1 MNKPQYHIF
10 VCNSFRVAG
19 DPQGTCNR
27 KNAVGLLQQLEE
39 EIVDRELDAMVS
51 STGCLKV
58 CEKGPVMVIYPPS
71 WWYAEMNEDKL
82 DQVLDA
88 LEEGEA
94 VEELLLA

>member
-1 MNKPQYHIF
+1 MQKPEYHIF
-10 VCNSFRVAG
+10 VCNSFRLAG

-39 EIVDRELDAMVS
+39 EIGDRGLDAMVS

-58 CEKGPVMVIYPPS
+58 CEKGPIMVVYPQG
-71 WWYAEMNEDKL
+71 WWYGEMDEDRL

-88 LEEGEA
+88 LEEGNA
-94 VEELLLA
+94 VDELLIA